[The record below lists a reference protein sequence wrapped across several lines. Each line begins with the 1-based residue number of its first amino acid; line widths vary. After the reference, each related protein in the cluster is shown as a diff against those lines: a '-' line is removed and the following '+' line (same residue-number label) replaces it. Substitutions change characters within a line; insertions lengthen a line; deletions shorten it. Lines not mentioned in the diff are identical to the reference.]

1 MGLYEI
7 KNPRLQNFLIEN
19 GLQPVEE
26 YAETAIFV
34 KSKELQRLLDL
45 YWINYNIFKR

>member
-26 YAETAIFV
+26 FAETAIFV

-45 YWINYNIFKR
+45 YWITYRIFKR